1 MKYIFS
7 FSFLLLVVSSCQF
20 SGVDKIPDDNTSSD
34 ETKNTLKVETQPK
47 AKVESAIT
55 DTLKIE
61 KGIVIMYRKHGSGK
75 LVKVND
81 VVLVDYTCKLVDG
94 KIFDTN
100 KKMQKPLPFMVG
112 WSLQTPG
119 WDIVFPYLKEG
130 DEVEVYLPADMA
142 RGKKGIPNL
151 VPPNSP
157 NLISLKIDKII
168 QADYEK
174 EGVKTYVI
182 NRGKESEKLKP
193 NQEILID
200 YFANSKSF
208 PRYDN
213 SFKNGKP
220 YQMTLGAKN
229 NLPGLNIGLENA
241 QLGDKLWIVIPPKKA
256 FGNEGYLNYVKPNE
270 SVFFDL
276 RVLKVLEK

>member
-7 FSFLLLVVSSCQF
+7 ISLLSLLFNSCQF
-20 SGVDKIPDDNTSSD
+20 SGVDKISDD
-34 ETKNTLKVETQPK
+34 KNLLNEPSKVQKEEPRPKEKVEL
-47 AKVESAIT
+47 VIT
-55 DTLKIE
+55 DTLKIK
-61 KGIVIMYRKHGSGK
+61 KGIVIMYKKHGAGNQ
-75 LVKVND
+75 VKMND
-81 VVLVDYTCKLVDG
+81 VVLIDYACKLVDG
-94 KIFDTN
+94 KVFDTN
-100 KKMQKPLPFMVG
+100 EKMQKPVPFMVG

-130 DEVEVYLPADMA
+130 DEVEVYLPAEMA

-151 VPPNSP
+151 VPPNSA
-157 NLISLKIDKII
+157 NIISLKIDKII

-182 NRGKESEKLKP
+182 NRGKETEKLKP

-200 YFANSKSF
+200 YFAYSKSF

-220 YQMTLGAKN
+220 YQMTVGAKN
-229 NLPGLNIGLENA
+229 NLSGLNIGLENA

-256 FGNEGYLNYVKPNE
+256 FGSKGYLNYVQPNE